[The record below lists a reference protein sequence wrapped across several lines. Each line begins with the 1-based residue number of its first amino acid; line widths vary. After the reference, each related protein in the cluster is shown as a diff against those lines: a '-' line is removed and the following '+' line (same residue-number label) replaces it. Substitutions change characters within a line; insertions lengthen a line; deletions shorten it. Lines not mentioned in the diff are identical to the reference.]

1 MTGFLVGLALK
12 NLFRNVRRNVI
23 SGVAVIWGVALMIL
37 GYGFIDGLDE
47 NILRTEIDT
56 LSGHVMLRPQG
67 YPEASLSAP
76 VDGLEAV
83 PPELLASL
91 QDYTWT
97 QRLRFDVRLVSGPE
111 SIRALGV
118 GFEPDRDPLVFPR
131 NGYELKG
138 EWPDQAGLVV
148 GSRLAR
154 LLEVGPG
161 DPVVLQVRTAAG
173 SINALSF
180 SVTGVVTSH
189 NPAIDNY
196 VVLLPLEQAMA
207 LVQAPGPSEIALRL
221 PRRSQANQVAAQ
233 LDGAW
238 ASRTYMDA
246 ARDMIALNVARRK
259 ALGFLVLMIM
269 AIAATGIANTV
280 IMATYERVREV
291 GALAAMGMTP
301 NQVRT
306 MFLLEG
312 GALGLLAGT
321 LGALLGAGANY
332 YFSTAGVSLDA
343 LAESGSAVT
352 FSTTLYS
359 SFRWAPIA
367 GGLAFGALVASLAS
381 IYPANHAANLDPAEA
396 VRAD

>member
-12 NLFRNVRRNVI
+12 NLFRNVRRNLI

-47 NILRTEIDT
+47 NIIRTEIDT

-67 YPEASLSAP
+67 YPESSLSAP
-76 VDGLEAV
+76 VDMLE
-83 PPELLASL
+83 PLPQELLAGL
-91 QDYTWT
+91 AEHTWT

-111 SIRALGV
+111 SIRAMGV
-118 GFEPDRDPLVFPR
+118 GFEPLRDPQVFPR
-131 NGYELKG
+131 DGYDLKG
-138 EWPDQAGLVV
+138 AWPEQRGLVV

-161 DPVVLQVRTAAG
+161 EVVVLQVRTSAG
-173 SINALSF
+173 SINALSIEI
-180 SVTGVVTSH
+180 SGVVTTH
-189 NPAIDNY
+189 NPAIDNF
-196 VVLLPLEQAMA
+196 VVLLPLDQAMS
-207 LVQAPGPSEIALRL
+207 LVQAPGPSEVSIRL
-221 PRRSQANQVAAQ
+221 PRRGQADAVAAQ

-238 ASRTYMDA
+238 AAHTYMDA

-301 NQVRT
+301 GQVRA

-312 GALGLLAGT
+312 AALGLIAGT
-321 LGALLGAGANY
+321 LGAALGAGANY
-332 YFSTAGVSLDA
+332 YFSTSGVSLDA

-359 SFRWAPIA
+359 AFRWGPVL
-367 GGLAFGALVASLAS
+367 GGLAFGALVAALAS
-381 IYPANHAANLDPAEA
+381 IYPANHAANLDPAVA
-396 VRAD
+396 VRTD